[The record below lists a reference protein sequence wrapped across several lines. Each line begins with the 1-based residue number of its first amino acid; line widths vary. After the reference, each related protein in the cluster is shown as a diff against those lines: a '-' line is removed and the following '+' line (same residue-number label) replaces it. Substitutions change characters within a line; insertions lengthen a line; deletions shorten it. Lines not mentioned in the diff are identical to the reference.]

1 MNRGDRREATFKDGM
16 DKEGFLET
24 RGEVWGKPRWA
35 DSGGS
40 VEKSPAP
47 LANPQSAAILPAMK
61 LLSATLVYLVFAVLI
76 GWGTV
81 LLMAGKPGLL
91 IAAVGVY
98 TLLFAK
104 VGCASH

>member
-1 MNRGDRREATFKDGM
+1 MQN
-16 DKEGFLET
+16 
-24 RGEVWGKPRWA
+24 
-35 DSGGS
+35 
-40 VEKSPAP
+40 SPAR

-61 LLSATLVYLVFAVLI
+61 LLAATLVYLVFAVLI

-91 IAAVGVY
+91 ISAVGIY
-98 TLLFAK
+98 TVLFAK